1 MKLNQQIAVSLAVLG
16 LAAGPAFA
24 ADPATPAGGAKAET
38 QATFDVLDA
47 NKDGSISKDEA
58 AGMKGLSESFEKL
71 DANKDSK
78 LDQGEFDKAMGK

>member
-1 MKLNQQIAVSLAVLG
+1 MKLHQQIAIGFAVFG
-16 LAAGPAFA
+16 LAAAPAFA
-24 ADPATPAGGAKAET
+24 QSAAPAGGAKADS
-38 QATFDVLDA
+38 AASFDVLDA

-78 LDQGEFDKAMGK
+78 LDQKEFDKAMGK